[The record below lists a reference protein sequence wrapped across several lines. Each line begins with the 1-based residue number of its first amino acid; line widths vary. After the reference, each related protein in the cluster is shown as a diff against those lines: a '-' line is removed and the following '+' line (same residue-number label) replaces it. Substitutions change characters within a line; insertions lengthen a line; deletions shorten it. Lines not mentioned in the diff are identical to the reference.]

1 MADNPKKFQKR
12 RNRRKP
18 TEQLEIAR
26 ERIEILFNQAEIEFP
41 SHPELSNRYVE
52 IARKISMKF
61 NVPIP
66 SMLKKRFCKACRNY
80 LVYGRNARVR
90 LNSDRKYILIT
101 CLNCSGKMKYG
112 YTKRKIYIPTP
123 SK

>member
-12 RNRRKP
+12 RSRRKP

-26 ERIEILFNQAEIEFP
+26 ERIEILFRQAEIEFP
-41 SHPELSNRYVE
+41 CHPELSNRYVE

-66 SMLKKRFCKACRNY
+66 SRMKKRFCKACKNY

-90 LNSDRKYILIT
+90 LNSARKYILIT
-101 CLNCSGKMKYG
+101 CLNCSSKMKYG
-112 YTKRKIYIPTP
+112 Y
-123 SK
+123 SKAKKSNC

>member
-1 MADNPKKFQKR
+1 MAEKPKKFHNR

-26 ERIEILFNQAEIEFP
+26 ERIEILFSQAEIEFP
-41 SHPELSNRYVE
+41 AHPELSNRYVE
-52 IARKISMKF
+52 LARKISMKF

-66 SMLKKRFCKACRNY
+66 GMLKKRFCRECKNY
-80 LVYGRNARVR
+80 LVYGKNARVR

-101 CLNCSGKMKYG
+101 CLNCSNKMKYG
-112 YTKRKIYIPTP
+112 Y
-123 SK
+123 SKEKNQNLR